1 MTIIKL
7 EASNVKRLRAVT
19 ITPQGS
25 AVLIGGRNAQGKSS
39 VLDAIAYALAGKEAI
54 PSEPIRRGEKSAS
67 IVLETQEIVVT
78 RKFTSKGS
86 TLEVT
91 TKDGMVFPSPQSVL
105 DKLCSK
111 VAFDP
116 LAFVRLGE
124 SVAGRREQL
133 RQLRD
138 LVGVDT
144 SKLDLERAAVFAKRT
159 EVNRQVAA
167 QHAVFS
173 ALPETGPAPVDVRAL
188 LEQMQQM
195 EAKNDAKKQAELVAQ
210 QAEQKAT
217 EANRALEQAVATVKR
232 LEAELLVAKSKVE
245 AARNAYAAADKVAL
259 DAGAAADA
267 MPTFDLSPIRAQI
280 GDADRVNAEAAKV
293 ARRKV
298 EEQKHEALVQESER
312 LTAQITKLD
321 ADRTAMITSAKMPVP
336 GLGFS
341 ETEVTLNGI
350 PLSQGSSAEQLRVGL
365 AIAIAANPHMKVML
379 IRDGSLLDEDSL
391 RLVEESAKAAGAQ
404 VWIERV
410 SSEGC
415 TVVIEDGAVKEESV
429 KEEA

>member
-25 AVLIGGRNAQGKSS
+25 AVLIGGKNAQGKSS
-39 VLDAIAYALAGKEAI
+39 VLDAIAYALAGKDAI
-54 PSEPIRRGEKSAS
+54 PTEPIRRGEKSAS

-91 TKDGMVFPSPQSVL
+91 NKDGMVFPSPQAVL

-116 LAFVRLGE
+116 LAFVRLGDTP
-124 SVAGRREQL
+124 AGRREQL

-144 SKLDLERAAVFAKRT
+144 SALDAERAAVFSKRT

-173 ALPETGPAPVDVRAL
+173 ALPSNGPAPVDVGEL
-188 LEQMQQM
+188 LERMQDM
-195 EAKNDAKKQAELVAQ
+195 EAANAKADRAAKEADKAEVAAVHAEARLSDAVESV
-210 QAEQKAT
+210 
-217 EANRALEQAVATVKR
+217 RR
-232 LEAELLVAKSKVE
+232 IEAELAKAKAEVESARVALQAADVAAE
-245 AARNAYAAADKVAL
+245 AAQAAAK
-259 DAGAAADA
+259 AA
-267 MPTFDLSPIRAQI
+267 PRFDLTPIRNQI
-280 GDADRVNAEAAKV
+280 RDSDIVNAEAAKV
-293 ARRKV
+293 ARRKI
-298 EEQKHEALVQESER
+298 EEQKHATLAEESER
-312 LTAQITKLD
+312 LTAQIAKLD
-321 ADRTAMITSAKMPVP
+321 ADRTALITGAKMPIP

-341 ETEVTLNGI
+341 ESEVTLGGI
-350 PLSQGSSAEQLRVGL
+350 PLSQSSSAEQLRVGL
-365 AIAIAANPHMKVML
+365 AIAIAANPNMKVML

-404 VWIERV
+404 VWVEMVGRDGQC
-410 SSEGC
+410 S
-415 TVVIEDGAVKEESV
+415 VVIEDGAVKEGGE
-429 KEEA
+429 

>member
-67 IVLETQEIVVT
+67 IVLETQDIVVT
-78 RKFTSKGS
+78 RKFTAKGS

-91 TKDGMVFPSPQSVL
+91 NKDGMVFPSPQSVL

-116 LAFVRLGE
+116 LAFVRLGDTP
-124 SVAGRREQL
+124 AGRREQL

-144 SKLDLERAAVFAKRT
+144 STLDAERATVFAQRT

-173 ALPETGPAPVDVRAL
+173 ALPSTGPAPVDVGEL
-188 LEQMQQM
+188 LERMQDM
-195 EAKNDAKKQAELVAQ
+195 EAANAKADRAARDANKAEEAAVH
-210 QAEQKAT
+210 AEARL
-217 EANRALEQAVATVKR
+217 AAAVESVKR
-232 LEAELLVAKSKVE
+232 IEAELGKAKGEVE
-245 AARNAYAAADKVAL
+245 AARVAL
-259 DAGAAADA
+259 QAADA
-267 MPTFDLSPIRAQI
+267 AAEAAQVAAKSAPRFDLTPIRNRI
-280 GDADRVNAEAAKV
+280 RDSDIINADAAKV
-293 ARRKV
+293 ARRKI
-298 EEQKHEALVQESER
+298 EEQKHDALVETAER
-312 LTAQITKLD
+312 LTARIAKLD
-321 ADRTAMITSAKMPVP
+321 ADRTALITGAKMPIP

-341 ETEVTLNGI
+341 ESEVTLNGI
-350 PLSQGSSAEQLRVGL
+350 PLSQSSSAEQLRVGL
-365 AIAIAANPHMKVML
+365 AIAIAANPNMKVML

-404 VWIERV
+404 VWVEMVGRDGQC
-410 SSEGC
+410 S
-415 TVVIEDGAVKEESV
+415 VVIEDGAVKEE
-429 KEEA
+429 A

>member
-19 ITPQGS
+19 ITPQGKS
-25 AVLIGGRNAQGKSS
+25 SVLIGGKNAQGKSS
-39 VLDAIAYALAGKEAI
+39 VLDAIAYALAGKDAI
-54 PSEPIRRGEKSAS
+54 PTEPIRRGEKSAS

-91 TKDGMVFPSPQSVL
+91 NKDGMVFPSPQAVL

-116 LAFVRLGE
+116 LAFVRLGD

-144 SKLDLERAAVFAKRT
+144 SALDAERAAVFAKRT

-167 QHAVFS
+167 QLAVFS
-173 ALPETGPAPVDVRAL
+173 ALPSTGPAPVDVGEL
-188 LEQMQQM
+188 LERMQDM
-195 EAKNDAKKQAELVAQ
+195 EAANAKADRAAKEADKSEAAAVHAEARLSDAVES
-210 QAEQKAT
+210 
-217 EANRALEQAVATVKR
+217 VKR
-232 LEAELLVAKSKVE
+232 IEAELAKAKSEVE
-245 AARNAYAAADKVAL
+245 SARVALQAADL
-259 DAGAAADA
+259 AASAA
-267 MPTFDLSPIRAQI
+267 QFAAKSAPRFDLTPIRNQI
-280 GDADRVNAEAAKV
+280 RDSDIINAEAAKV
-293 ARRKV
+293 ARRKI
-298 EEQKHEALVQESER
+298 EEQKHAALSEQAER
-312 LTAQITKLD
+312 LTAQIAKLD
-321 ADRTAMITSAKMPVP
+321 ADRTALITGAKMPIP

-341 ETEVTLNGI
+341 ESEVTLGGI
-350 PLSQGSSAEQLRVGL
+350 PLSQSSSAEQLRVGL
-365 AIAIAANPHMKVML
+365 AIAIAANPNMKVML

-404 VWIERV
+404 VWVEMVGRD
-410 SSEGC
+410 GQC
-415 TVVIEDGAVKEESV
+415 TVVIEDGAVKEGGE
-429 KEEA
+429 

>member
-25 AVLIGGRNAQGKSS
+25 AVLIGGKNAQGKSS
-39 VLDAIAYALAGKEAI
+39 VLDAIAYALSGKDAI
-54 PSEPIRRGEKSAS
+54 PTEPIRRGEKSAC

-78 RKFTSKGS
+78 RKFTAKGS

-91 TKDGMVFPSPQSVL
+91 NKDGMVFPSPQAVL

-111 VAFDP
+111 IAFDP

-124 SVAGRREQL
+124 TTTGRRMQL
-133 RQLRD
+133 QQLRD

-144 SKLDLERAAVFAKRT
+144 SALDAERAAVFAKRT

-173 ALPETGPAPVDVRAL
+173 ALPSTGPAPVDVSVL
-188 LEQMQQM
+188 LAQMQEH
-195 EAKNDAKKQAELVAQ
+195 EAKNAAKQRAEIAAQEAERKATDANAVWEQAIATVRRLESELVA
-210 QAEQKAT
+210 
-217 EANRALEQAVATVKR
+217 
-232 LEAELLVAKSKVE
+232 AKSKVE
-245 AARNAYAAADKVAL
+245 FARSAYAAADKAATE
-259 DAGAAADA
+259 AGAVSDS
-267 MPTFDLSPIRAQI
+267 MPTFALDPIRAQI
-280 GDADRVNAEAAKV
+280 ADAGRVNTEASKV

-298 EEQKHEALVQESER
+298 EEQKHATLAEEAER
-312 LTAQITKLD
+312 LTAQIAKLD
-321 ADRTAMITSAKMPVP
+321 ADRTALITGAKMPIP

-341 ETEVTLNGI
+341 ESEVTLAGI
-350 PLSQGSSAEQLRVGL
+350 PLSQSSSAEQLRVGL
-365 AIAIAANPHMKVML
+365 AIAIAANPNMKVML

-391 RLVEESAKAAGAQ
+391 RLVEESAKAAGGQ

-410 SSEGC
+410 SSTGC
-415 TVVIEDGAVKEESV
+415 TVVIEDGAVKEGGE
-429 KEEA
+429 

>member
-39 VLDAIAYALAGKEAI
+39 VLDAIAYALAGKDAI
-54 PSEPIRRGEKSAS
+54 PTEPIRRGEKSAS

-78 RKFTSKGS
+78 RKFTAKGS
-86 TLEVT
+86 TLEVAN
-91 TKDGMVFPSPQSVL
+91 KDGMVFPSPQAVL

-144 SKLDLERAAVFAKRT
+144 SKLDAERATVFAKRT
-159 EVNRQVAA
+159 DVNRQVAS

-173 ALPETGPAPVDVRAL
+173 ALPLTGPAPVDVKAL
-188 LEQMQQM
+188 LGQMQEM
-195 EAKNDAKKQAELVAQ
+195 EAKNEAKRRADRAAQEAEDKAQAASNAVE
-210 QAEQKAT
+210 
-217 EANRALEQAVATVKR
+217 NAVANVKR
-232 LEAELLVAKSKVE
+232 LEAELVAAKAKVDV
-245 AARNAYAAADKVAL
+245 ARIAYNAADK
-259 DAGAAADA
+259 AAADA
-267 MPTFDLSPIRAQI
+267 GEAAAQMPTFDLTPIRTQI

-298 EEQKHEALVQESER
+298 EEQKHAALEQEAER
-312 LTAQITKLD
+312 LTDQINKLD
-321 ADRTAMITSAKMPVP
+321 SDRTALIKSAKMPVP

-350 PLSQGSSAEQLRVGL
+350 PLSQSSSAEQLRVGL
-365 AIAIAANPHMKVML
+365 AIAIAANPNMKVML

-410 SSEGC
+410 SSTGC
-415 TVVIEDGAVKEESV
+415 TVVIEDGQVKEE
-429 KEEA
+429 EA

>member
-39 VLDAIAYALAGKEAI
+39 VLDAIAYALAGKDAI
-54 PSEPIRRGEKSAS
+54 PTEPIRRGEKSAS

-78 RKFTSKGS
+78 RKFTAKGS

-91 TKDGMVFPSPQSVL
+91 NKDGMVFPSPQAVL

-144 SKLDLERAAVFAKRT
+144 SLLDAERAQVFARRT
-159 EVNRQVAA
+159 EINRQVAA

-173 ALPETGPAPVDVRAL
+173 ALPSTGLAPVDVRAL
-188 LEQMQQM
+188 LGQMQDM
-195 EAKNDAKKQAELVAQ
+195 EAKNADAE
-210 QAEQKAT
+210 
-217 EANRALEQAVATVKR
+217 RALKDAENLDMKAMSAEARLTQAVEAVKR
-232 LEAELLVAKSKVE
+232 IEQELAKAKSAVE
-245 AARNAYAAADKVAL
+245 IARASLQAADVVAEEAHL
-259 DAGAAADA
+259 KAKSA
-267 MPTFDLSPIRAQI
+267 PRFDLAPIRTQI

-298 EEQKHEALVQESER
+298 EEQKHAALEQEAER
-312 LTAQITKLD
+312 LTDQINKLD
-321 ADRTAMITSAKMPVP
+321 ADRTAAIKSAKMPVP

-350 PLSQGSSAEQLRVGL
+350 PLSQSSSAEQLRVGL
-365 AIAIAANPHMKVML
+365 AIAIAANPNMKVML

-410 SSEGC
+410 SSTGC
-415 TVVIEDGAVKEESV
+415 TVVIEDGQVKED
-429 KEEA
+429 EA

>member
-39 VLDAIAYALAGKEAI
+39 VLDAIAYALAGKDAI
-54 PSEPIRRGEKSAS
+54 PTEPIRRGEKSAS

-78 RKFTSKGS
+78 RKFTAKGS

-91 TKDGMVFPSPQSVL
+91 NKDGMVFPSPQAVL

-144 SKLDLERAAVFAKRT
+144 SKLDAERATVFAKRT

-173 ALPETGPAPVDVRAL
+173 ALPSTGPAPVDVKGL
-188 LEQMQQM
+188 LGQMQDM
-195 EAKNDAKKQAELVAQ
+195 EAKNAQADQLLRA
-210 QAEQKAT
+210 AEEAERKAMSG
-217 EANRALEQAVATVKR
+217 EARLRQAVEAVKR
-232 LEAELLVAKSKVE
+232 IEAELAKAKK
-245 AARNAYAAADKVAL
+245 RIKPKYRRR
-259 DAGAAADA
+259 
-267 MPTFDLSPIRAQI
+267 PTVR
-280 GDADRVNAEAAKV
+280 
-293 ARRKV
+293 RRK
-298 EEQKHEALVQESER
+298 
-312 LTAQITKLD
+312 
-321 ADRTAMITSAKMPVP
+321 RTAKDFIADINC
-336 GLGFS
+336 
-341 ETEVTLNGI
+341 TLNRIEVLIEHYIELQLEVSKHIVGEQFVLLQRKDN
-350 PLSQGSSAEQLRVGL
+350 PTEPGSGFDSNAGNDLGSKGL
-365 AIAIAANPHMKVML
+365 PY
-379 IRDGSLLDEDSL
+379 
-391 RLVEESAKAAGAQ
+391 
-404 VWIERV
+404 
-410 SSEGC
+410 
-415 TVVIEDGAVKEESV
+415 
-429 KEEA
+429 

>member
-25 AVLIGGRNAQGKSS
+25 TVLIGGKNAQGKSS
-39 VLDAIAYALAGKEAI
+39 VLDAIAYALAGKDAI
-54 PSEPIRRGEKSAS
+54 PTEPIRRGEKSAS

-91 TKDGMVFPSPQSVL
+91 NKDGMVFPSPQAVL

-116 LAFVRLGE
+116 LAFVRLGDTP
-124 SVAGRREQL
+124 AGRREQL

-144 SKLDLERAAVFAKRT
+144 SALDAERAAVFSKRT

-173 ALPETGPAPVDVRAL
+173 ALPSNGPAPVDVGEL
-188 LEQMQQM
+188 LERMQDM
-195 EAKNDAKKQAELVAQ
+195 EAANAKADRAAKEADKAEVAAVHAEARLSDAVESV
-210 QAEQKAT
+210 
-217 EANRALEQAVATVKR
+217 RR
-232 LEAELLVAKSKVE
+232 IEAELAKAKAEVESARVALQAADVAAE
-245 AARNAYAAADKVAL
+245 AAQAAAK
-259 DAGAAADA
+259 AA
-267 MPTFDLSPIRAQI
+267 PRFDLTPIRNQI
-280 GDADRVNAEAAKV
+280 RDSDIINAEAAKV
-293 ARRKV
+293 ARRKI
-298 EEQKHEALVQESER
+298 EEEKHAALAEQAER
-312 LTAQITKLD
+312 LTAQIAKLD
-321 ADRTAMITSAKMPVP
+321 ADRTALITGAKMPIP

-341 ETEVTLNGI
+341 ESEVTLGGI
-350 PLSQGSSAEQLRVGL
+350 PLSQSSSAEQLRVGL
-365 AIAIAANPHMKVML
+365 AIAIAANPNMKVML

-404 VWIERV
+404 VWVEMVGRDGQC
-410 SSEGC
+410 S
-415 TVVIEDGAVKEESV
+415 VVIEDGAVKEGGE
-429 KEEA
+429 

>member
-25 AVLIGGRNAQGKSS
+25 AVLIGGKNAQGKSS
-39 VLDAIAYALAGKEAI
+39 VLDAIAYALGGKDTI
-54 PSEPIRRGEKSAS
+54 PTEPIRRGEKSAS

-91 TKDGMVFPSPQSVL
+91 NKDGMVFPSPQAVL

-116 LAFVRLGE
+116 LAFVRLGDTP
-124 SVAGRREQL
+124 AGRREQL

-138 LVGVDT
+138 LVGMDT
-144 SKLDLERAAVFAKRT
+144 SALDAERAAVFSKRT

-173 ALPETGPAPVDVRAL
+173 ALPSNGPAPVDVGEL
-188 LEQMQQM
+188 LERMQDM
-195 EAKNDAKKQAELVAQ
+195 EAANAKADRAAREADKAEAAAVQAEARLSD
-210 QAEQKAT
+210 
-217 EANRALEQAVATVKR
+217 AVESVR
-232 LEAELLVAKSKVE
+232 RIEAELAKAKAEVESARVALQ
-245 AARNAYAAADKVAL
+245 AADVAAESAQAAAK
-259 DAGAAADA
+259 AA
-267 MPTFDLSPIRAQI
+267 PRFDLTPIRNQI
-280 GDADRVNAEAAKV
+280 RDSDIVNAEAAKV
-293 ARRKV
+293 ARRKI
-298 EEQKHEALVQESER
+298 EEQKHAALAEQAER
-312 LTAQITKLD
+312 LTAQIAKLD
-321 ADRTAMITSAKMPVP
+321 ADRTALITGAKMPIP

-341 ETEVTLNGI
+341 ESEVTLGGI
-350 PLSQGSSAEQLRVGL
+350 PLSQSSSAEQLRVGL
-365 AIAIAANPHMKVML
+365 AIAIAANPNMKVML

-404 VWIERV
+404 VWVEMVGRDGQC
-410 SSEGC
+410 S
-415 TVVIEDGAVKEESV
+415 VVIEDGAVKEGGE
-429 KEEA
+429 